1 MAYAVGKYSQA
12 QCERCG
18 FVYKYLEIKMEW
30 NGLKVCPDCYEPKQ
44 PQLQPSNVPAD
55 PEALK
60 QPRPTESAPTAG
72 YGIVRSG
79 NTKNADGVT
88 GLSMDTAHNDVIG
101 SSFYM
106 EEVTGSG
113 GTVTVTTG

>member
-12 QCERCG
+12 ECDRCG
-18 FVYKYLEIKMEW
+18 FVYPYLQMKMEW
-30 NGLKVCPDCYEPKQ
+30 TGFKVCRECYEPKA
-44 PQLQPSNVPAD
+44 PQLDPVRVPVD
-55 PEALK
+55 PEALR
-60 QPRPTESAPTAG
+60 QPRPTEPAPTTG

-79 NTKNADGVT
+79 NTKNSDGVSSV
-88 GLSMDTAHNDVIG
+88 SMDIAHNDVIG

-106 EEVTGSG
+106 EEVTGSV